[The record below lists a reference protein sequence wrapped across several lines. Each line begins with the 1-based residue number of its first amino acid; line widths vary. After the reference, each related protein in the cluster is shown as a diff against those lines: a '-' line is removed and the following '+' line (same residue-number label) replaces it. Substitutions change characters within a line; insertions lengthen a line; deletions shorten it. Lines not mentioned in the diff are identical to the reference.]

1 MKPTLGSDWQLLRT
15 RIDRAAGTDELAPIR
30 ADMQELFRKELGEKA
45 AALLYKEMN
54 VTHDILIRKMI
65 LLAEKRLAAEGAGAP
80 PLPYAFLLMGSGGRE
95 EQTPWSDQDNGLVY
109 ENPPENMEA
118 AADVYFSKL
127 AQRIRQGLELAGYPP
142 CTGRV
147 LAENSMW
154 RRSEAGWKDQLN
166 GWFEE
171 SAWENA
177 RYLLIAADLRCVY
190 GSESLADRIKQAF
203 HESIALNRGL
213 LLPLLANTLH
223 HKVSLGLLGRLV
235 TERYGPYAGGVDIK
249 YGLYIP
255 LVNAVRLLA
264 LANGISDSSTFKRI
278 HALIDRGA
286 VTVEFGTACRE
297 VFLHS
302 LEMRLNTPFYMKNG
316 HFATAGI
323 LPAEMLT
330 RKCRAEL
337 KNGLKFGKR
346 LQRQVIRQV
355 RGSVKKGRGAA
366 SAKLREHTGQ

>member
-1 MKPTLGSDWQLLRT
+1 MKPTLGSAWQLLRT

-45 AALLYKEMN
+45 AALLYKELN
-54 VTHDILIRKMI
+54 FTHDSLIRKMI
-65 LLAEKRLAAEGAGAP
+65 LLAEKRLAAEGAGEP

-109 ENPPENMEA
+109 ENPPESMEA

-171 SAWENA
+171 PAWENA

-190 GSESLADRIKQAF
+190 GSEALADRIKQAF

-302 LEMRLNTPFYMKNG
+302 LEMRLNTPFYRENG

>member
-1 MKPTLGSDWQLLRT
+1 MEPILGSAWQLLRT
-15 RIDRAAGTDELAPIR
+15 RINRAAGSDELALIR
-30 ADMQELFRKELGEKA
+30 ADMQDLFRRELGEET
-45 AALLYKEMN
+45 AALLYEELN
-54 VTHDILIRKMI
+54 FTHDTMIRKMI
-65 LLAEKRLAAEGAGAP
+65 SLAEKRLAAEGAGEP

-109 ENPPENMEA
+109 ENPLEGTEA
-118 AADVYFSKL
+118 AADGYFSKL

-142 CTGRV
+142 CTGKV
-147 LAENSMW
+147 LAENRLW

-166 GWFEE
+166 GWFAEPV
-171 SAWENA
+171 WENA

-190 GSESLADRIKQAF
+190 GSEALADRIKQAF
-203 HESIALNRGL
+203 HETIALNRGL
-213 LLPLLANTLH
+213 LLPLLTNTLH
-223 HKVSLGLLGRLV
+223 HKVSLGLLGRVV

-264 LANGISDSSTFKRI
+264 LENGISDSSTLKRI
-278 HALIDRGA
+278 DALIDRGA

-302 LEMRLNTPFYMKNG
+302 LKMRLNTPYYRENG

-323 LPAEMLT
+323 VPAGMLT

-337 KNGLKFGKR
+337 KRGLKFGKR

-355 RGSVKKGRGAA
+355 RGSVKQGGDA
-366 SAKLREHTGQ
+366 SSANLREHTGQ